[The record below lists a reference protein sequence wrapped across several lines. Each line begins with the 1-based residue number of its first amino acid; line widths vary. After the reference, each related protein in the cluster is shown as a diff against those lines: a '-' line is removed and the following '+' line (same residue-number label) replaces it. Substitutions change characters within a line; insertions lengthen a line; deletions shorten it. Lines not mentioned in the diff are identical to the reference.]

1 MKPFDLQAAIAG
13 APIQTVE
20 GTSVKFI
27 AHVPEAEID
36 QRIIILAP
44 WRSILCYREDNKE
57 LVMTPVSKTYWVN
70 VYAIKSRLP
79 CFGIPFDNEAEA
91 IQDADYTVGYIK
103 TISFIIEE

>member
-1 MKPFDLQAAIAG
+1 MKKFDLQAAIAG
-13 APIQTVE
+13 APIQFKN
-20 GTSVKFI
+20 GQKLKFV
-27 AHVPEAEID
+27 ACVPEATFYNRFVFLDASGNIGSAAD
-36 QRIIILAP
+36 
-44 WRSILCYREDNKE
+44 DNQYIF
-57 LVMTPVSKTYWVN
+57 MSPVVKTYWVN